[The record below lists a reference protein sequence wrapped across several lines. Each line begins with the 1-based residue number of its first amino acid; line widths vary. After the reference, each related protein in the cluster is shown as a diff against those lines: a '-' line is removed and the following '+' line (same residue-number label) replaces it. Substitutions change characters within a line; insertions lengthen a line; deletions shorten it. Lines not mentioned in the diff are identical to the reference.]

1 LDTPNG
7 WCAHETNKGLKY
19 PELSLFKQT
28 KTMAKQSINY
38 SDAVAELE
46 QILIDLETSKEIDMD
61 KISSKV
67 KRATELMKI
76 CKDQLHILDKDI
88 EKILQ
93 QLEE

>member
-1 LDTPNG
+1 MT
-7 WCAHETNKGLKY
+7 
-19 PELSLFKQT
+19 
-28 KTMAKQSINY
+28 KQSINY